1 MQKLVLEIM
10 EPVNIVWEKPLV
22 SQNGS
27 LYIGIPRTW
36 IILHG
41 LKKGDNVKLKLLAD
55 GNLKILVPQIS
66 HEENE
71 R

>member
-1 MQKLVLEIM
+1 M
-10 EPVNIVWEKPLV
+10 EPVDITWDKPLV

-41 LKKGDNVKLKLLAD
+41 LKKGDNIRLRLLAD
-55 GNLKILVPQIS
+55 GNLKILVPKTSQ
-66 HEENE
+66 EENIK
-71 R
+71 

>member
-1 MQKLVLEIM
+1 M
-10 EPVNIVWEKPLV
+10 EPVDIVWKKPLV

-55 GNLKILVPQIS
+55 GNLKILAPKIS
-66 HEENE
+66 RKENE
-71 R
+71 Q

>member
-1 MQKLVLEIM
+1 M
-10 EPVNIVWEKPLV
+10 EPVDIVWKKPLV

-55 GNLKILVPQIS
+55 GNLKILVPKIS
-66 HEENE
+66 RKENE
-71 R
+71 Q

>member
-1 MQKLVLEIM
+1 M
-10 EPVNIVWEKPLV
+10 EPVDIVWEKPLV

-27 LYIGIPRTW
+27 LYVGIPRTW

-71 R
+71 K

>member
-1 MQKLVLEIM
+1 M
-10 EPVNIVWEKPLV
+10 EPINIAWDKPLV

-41 LKKGDNVKLKLLAD
+41 LKKGDSVKLKLLAD
-55 GNLKILVPQIS
+55 GNLQILVPKTSQ
-66 HEENE
+66 EEKE
-71 R
+71 K

>member
-27 LYIGIPRTW
+27 LYVGIPRTW

>member
-1 MQKLVLEIM
+1 M
-10 EPVNIVWEKPLV
+10 EPVDITWDKPLV

-41 LKKGDNVKLKLLAD
+41 LKKGDSVKLKLLAD
-55 GNLKILVPQIS
+55 GNLKILVPKSS
-66 HEENE
+66 HEENKK
-71 R
+71 

>member
-1 MQKLVLEIM
+1 M

-27 LYIGIPRTW
+27 LYVGIPRTW

>member
-1 MQKLVLEIM
+1 M
-10 EPVNIVWEKPLV
+10 EPVDIVWKKPLV

-41 LKKGDNVKLKLLAD
+41 LKKGDNVKLKLLAE
-55 GNLKILVPQIS
+55 GNLKILVPKIS
-66 HEENE
+66 RKENE
-71 R
+71 Q

>member
-1 MQKLVLEIM
+1 M
-10 EPVNIVWEKPLV
+10 EPVDIVWEKPLV

-27 LYIGIPRTW
+27 LYVGIPRTW

-66 HEENE
+66 HEEKE
-71 R
+71 K

>member
-1 MQKLVLEIM
+1 M
-10 EPVNIVWEKPLV
+10 EPINIVWDKPLV

-41 LKKGDNVKLKLLAD
+41 LKKGDSVKLKLFAD
-55 GNLKILVPQIS
+55 GNLKILVPKTSQ
-66 HEENE
+66 EENIK
-71 R
+71 

>member
-1 MQKLVLEIM
+1 M
-10 EPVNIVWEKPLV
+10 EPVDIVWEKPLV

-55 GNLKILVPQIS
+55 GNLKILAPKIS
-66 HEENE
+66 RKENE
-71 R
+71 Q

>member
-1 MQKLVLEIM
+1 M
-10 EPVNIVWEKPLV
+10 EPVDIIWDKPLV

-55 GNLKILVPQIS
+55 GNLKILVPKIS
-66 HEENE
+66 RKGNE
-71 R
+71 Q

>member
-1 MQKLVLEIM
+1 M
-10 EPVNIVWEKPLV
+10 EPVDIVWEKPLV

-55 GNLKILVPQIS
+55 GNLKILVPKIS
-66 HEENE
+66 RKENE
-71 R
+71 Q

>member
-1 MQKLVLEIM
+1 M
-10 EPVNIVWEKPLV
+10 EPVDIIWDKPLV
-22 SQNGS
+22 NQNGS

-55 GNLKILVPQIS
+55 GNLKILVPKIS
-66 HEENE
+66 RKGNE
-71 R
+71 Q

>member
-1 MQKLVLEIM
+1 M
-10 EPVNIVWEKPLV
+10 EPVDIVWEKPLV

-27 LYIGIPRTW
+27 LYIEIPRTW

-55 GNLKILVPQIS
+55 GNLKILVPKIS
-66 HEENE
+66 RKENE
-71 R
+71 Q

>member
-1 MQKLVLEIM
+1 M
-10 EPVNIVWEKPLV
+10 EPVNIAWDKPLI

-55 GNLKILVPQIS
+55 GNLKILVPKSS
-66 HEENE
+66 HEENKK
-71 R
+71 

>member
-27 LYIGIPRTW
+27 LYVGIPRTW
-36 IILHG
+36 VILRG
-41 LKKGDNVKLKLLAD
+41 LKKGDMVKLKLLAD
-55 GNLKILVPQIS
+55 GNLKILAPQIS
-66 HEENE
+66 NEENE

>member
-1 MQKLVLEIM
+1 M
-10 EPVNIVWEKPLV
+10 EPINIVWDKPLV

-41 LKKGDNVKLKLLAD
+41 LKKGDSIKLKLLAD
-55 GNLKILVPQIS
+55 GNLKIFVPKTSQ
-66 HEENE
+66 EENIK
-71 R
+71 

>member
-1 MQKLVLEIM
+1 M
-10 EPVNIVWEKPLV
+10 EPVNIAWDKSLV

-36 IILHG
+36 VILHG

-55 GNLKILVPQIS
+55 GNLKILVPKIS
-66 HEENE
+66 HEENGK
-71 R
+71 

>member
-1 MQKLVLEIM
+1 M
-10 EPVNIVWEKPLV
+10 EPIDIVWEKPLV

-55 GNLKILVPQIS
+55 GNLKILAPKIARK
-66 HEENE
+66 ENE
-71 R
+71 Q

>member
-1 MQKLVLEIM
+1 M
-10 EPVNIVWEKPLV
+10 EPVDIVWEKPLV

-27 LYIGIPRTW
+27 LYVGIPRTW

-55 GNLKILVPQIS
+55 GNLKILAPKIS
-66 HEENE
+66 RKENE
-71 R
+71 Q

>member
-1 MQKLVLEIM
+1 M
-10 EPVNIVWEKPLV
+10 EPVDIVWEKPLV

-41 LKKGDNVKLKLLAD
+41 LKKGDNIKLKLFAD
-55 GNLKILVPQIS
+55 GNLKILVPKIS
-66 HEENE
+66 RKENE
-71 R
+71 Q